1 MKMYLPSSFAL
12 RYVRAEMNVHAFMN
26 ELDQTIDIQE
36 KKRKKNENLCT
47 KSMESCPLVIS
58 HILAEFHPER
68 ATYTTLHNHFS

>member
-1 MKMYLPSSFAL
+1 
-12 RYVRAEMNVHAFMN
+12 MNVHAFIN
-26 ELDQTIDIQE
+26 ELDQKDLIKRTIDIPPQ
-36 KKRKKNENLCT
+36 KNCENLCT

>member
-1 MKMYLPSSFAL
+1 MYLSSPFIL

-26 ELDQTIDIQE
+26 ELDQKET
-36 KKRKKNENLCT
+36 KSCENLCK